1 MIDYSDLETVVE
13 KCLAEM
19 QTASREKYDSDRADK
34 TAALCLVAQM
44 KLSSIIE
51 DVEMKARN
59 SKNEITRMEGE
70 KYFEFKTGSFE
81 KKLTENALTSAVAK
95 DDKVVKC
102 KMDSSKYEAELKKY
116 VFILNTLKEAHIFFR
131 NIGKNKEWSA

>member
-59 SKNEITRMEGE
+59 SKNQITRMEGE

>member
-1 MIDYSDLETVVE
+1 MIDYSDLEAVVE
-13 KCLAEM
+13 KCLTEM